1 MASHKSGF
9 EMTGI
14 TTINTT
20 LSLYVPLRTITK
32 NQIHPQDII
41 PAKDKLTRSL
51 SELRALHNMSIQD
64 LPDELLLLIFQPF
77 AEIREHDDPFESI
90 NVPSEETTS
99 NIKSLASCSK
109 VCVKWHTIVEPIL
122 YSTLTSPSTL
132 PGYGNAS
139 PQATTFLPD
148 QIEYVCA
155 SPPNKPVRLFL
166 RTIVNQPHLAQNIK
180 KLVLG
185 SWVDSVRIVRNAPW
199 PLSVRVR
206 APDPEKRQTYRK
218 ALGRLARHRSRNSP
232 TDLLCWLDFVRNA
245 IDRYEESELVLLLL
259 SVPNLRTLYIAR
271 MPSTE
276 DWMLVGACGLA
287 VHLNEIRLGSVDQ
300 PQHIDLLRLGI
311 LMTLPNLVS
320 LTLVN
325 CSVLEHS
332 DLSCPRGRLTH
343 LGLLRCHI
351 SRNTF
356 KLLTKHVSNIESFE
370 WIGLPTV
377 QSHLEPDWIDYHDGI
392 ARTIFSFL
400 SRQKSTLRSLHL
412 LGDGFAF
419 VSIPRL
425 SFKGFESLERLEIRS
440 QLLHDD
446 SIHLSDQLPQS
457 LRHFRV
463 NQSCSHMS
471 NKLEVMLSSRALPK
485 LEKIEYGP
493 VFAVWMMQLGD
504 ELRQMN
510 HQKIEALCAIE
521 GITFVKTMRDK
532 RETGQTG
539 S

>member
-185 SWVDSVRIVRNAPW
+185 SWVDSVRIVRNGPW
-199 PLSVRVR
+199 SHFVRVG

-218 ALGRLARHRSRNSP
+218 AVERLARHRSRNSP
-232 TDLLCWLDFVRNA
+232 TDLLCWLDFVGNA

-259 SVPNLRTLYIAR
+259 SVPNLRTLYAAR
-271 MPSTE
+271 MPITE

-325 CSVLEHS
+325 CSVLAHS

-370 WIGLPTV
+370 WIGLPTA
-377 QSHLEPDWIDYHDGI
+377 QSYLEPDWIDYHDGI
-392 ARTIFSFL
+392 ARTIFGFL
-400 SRQKSTLRSLHL
+400 NRQNSTLRSLHL
-412 LGDGFAF
+412 LGDGFTF

-425 SFKGFESLERLEIRS
+425 SFKGFESLERIEIRS
-440 QLLHDD
+440 QLLHDV
-446 SIHLSDQLPQS
+446 SVCLSDQLPQS
-457 LRHFRV
+457 LKRLRI
-463 NQSCSHMS
+463 NQSCSHMTK
-471 NKLEVMLSSRALPK
+471 KLEVLVSSRTLPN
-485 LEKIEYGP
+485 LEEIEYGS
-493 VFAVWMMQLGD
+493 VSVVWPTQF
-504 ELRQMN
+504 MN
-510 HQKIEALCAIE
+510 HFQRIADLCATE
-521 GITFVKTMRDK
+521 GIAFVKTMRDK
-532 RETGQTG
+532 RETKAEAD